1 MRGNRKHAIA
11 KDLVVDRQCSE
22 QGSVSR
28 DSMPGRSTASPHVN
42 EPTSQRGELFILSA
56 PSGTGKTTLVRSL
69 LGGGLAGCEGLAFSV
84 SHTTRRPRSG
94 EEDGRDYHF
103 VTVEAF
109 QAMIAADLFLEWA
122 EVHNHYYGTSWAEV
136 TPRLERGTDVLM
148 DIDVQGAERVLGR
161 YPEAHS
167 IFIMPPSYET
177 LERRLAQRGLDD
189 PQAIA
194 QRLAVAQWEMR
205 RSDRYK
211 YVIIND
217 DALRASEVLSAIIL
231 EKRYRQEHMRG
242 RVQEILKDFQ
252 ERGNPPT

>member
-1 MRGNRKHAIA
+1 MKEAG
-11 KDLVVDRQCSE
+11 L
-22 QGSVSR
+22 
-28 DSMPGRSTASPHVN
+28 T
-42 EPTSQRGELFILSA
+42 EPTPQRGELFILSA

-94 EEDGRDYHF
+94 EVDGRDYHF
-103 VTVEAF
+103 VAAETF
-109 QAMIAADLFLEWA
+109 QAMIASDLFLEWA
-122 EVHNHYYGTSWAEV
+122 EVHNNYYGTSWAEV

-148 DIDVQGAERVLGR
+148 DIDVQGAERVLAR

-167 IFIMPPSYET
+167 IFIVPPSYEA

-194 QRLAVAQWEMR
+194 RRLAVAQWEMR
-205 RSDRYK
+205 RYDRYK

-252 ERGNPPT
+252 ERGNPPI